1 MERRRR
7 PGAGRFPVVLSS
19 CNDKY
24 RVAEGE
30 CFVKEVARFWQGHC
44 QLAMALIPN
53 PQLLYNPL
61 VMTSPIDLDAFIA
74 RWAASGAAERANFQ
88 SFATQKS
95 KDVSH
100 INIMTFVS
108 CHAFA

>member
-1 MERRRR
+1 
-7 PGAGRFPVVLSS
+7 
-19 CNDKY
+19 
-24 RVAEGE
+24 
-30 CFVKEVARFWQGHC
+30 
-44 QLAMALIPN
+44 
-53 PQLLYNPL
+53 
-61 VMTSPIDLDAFIA
+61 MTSSIDLDAFIA

-100 INIMTFVS
+100 INIMTFDS